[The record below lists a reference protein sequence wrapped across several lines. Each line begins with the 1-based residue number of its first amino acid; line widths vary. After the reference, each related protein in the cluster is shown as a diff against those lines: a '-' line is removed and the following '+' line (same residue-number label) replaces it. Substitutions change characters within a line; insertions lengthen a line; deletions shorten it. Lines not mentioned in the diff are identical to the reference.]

1 MPRRIAVLGVA
12 LLALSLPTAASLAGD
27 GSVRLRAGDGSVR
40 FGDGSVRVRP
50 GDGSVRFG
58 DGSVRP
64 GPRAVRA
71 GDGSVRNRALRNVFR
86 R

>member
-1 MPRRIAVLGVA
+1 MPVRAAALGITLAALCLSAPASVA
-12 LLALSLPTAASLAGD
+12 RD

-58 DGSVRP
+58 DGSVRT
-64 GPRAVRA
+64 GPRAPRA
-71 GDGSVRNRALRNVFR
+71 GDGSVRNRTLRNGFGR
-86 R
+86 